1 MLDINPISAI
11 AIFAIVWILVLVLGR
26 LFFKPVSRILD
37 ERAGRIARDQAA
49 ASEALEAYDRDLRR
63 IEEGLKEARAAAD
76 GIREKAELEALKEK
90 SRLVREVQAEGR
102 AEVEKAK
109 EELSRRVEV
118 LKAELDARSGEFAE
132 KIEKRIMDG

>member
-1 MLDINPISAI
+1 MLQIDATAI
-11 AIFAIVWILVLVLGR
+11 VVFAVVWILVLVLGR
-26 LFFKPVSRILD
+26 IFFKPMGRILD
-37 ERAGRIARDQAA
+37 ARAGRIARDQAA
-49 ASEALEAYDRDLRR
+49 ASEALEAYGRDLRR

-109 EELSRRVEV
+109 EELAREVEA
-118 LKAELDARSGEFAE
+118 LKAELESRAGEFAE
-132 KIEKRIMDG
+132 KIEKRIMSG

>member
-1 MLDINPISAI
+1 MLQIDAT
-11 AIFAIVWILVLVLGR
+11 AIVVFAVVWVLVLVLGR
-26 LFFKPVSRILD
+26 IFFKPMGRILD
-37 ERAGRIARDQAA
+37 ARAGRIARDQAA

-109 EELSRRVEV
+109 EELARQVEA
-118 LKAELDARSGEFAE
+118 LKAELESRAGEFAE
-132 KIEKRIMDG
+132 KIEKRIMNG

>member
-1 MLDINPISAI
+1 MLSIDASAI
-11 AIFAIVWILVLVLGR
+11 VIFAIVWVLVLVLGKI
-26 LFFKPVSRILD
+26 FFKPITRILD
-37 ERAGRIARDQAA
+37 ARAGRMARDQAA

-63 IEEGLKEARAAAD
+63 IEESLKEARAAAD

-109 EELSRRVEV
+109 EELARQVEV
-118 LKAELDARSGEFAE
+118 LKAELETRSGEFAE
-132 KIEKRIMDG
+132 KIEKRIMNK